1 VIIAAQ
7 HGLIDESTNELTW
20 RVRNENPRAPDMAL
34 DPQVQYVLD
43 RVRKAGVPE
52 YWQMTPEQARDWH
65 NRKAGILDI
74 KPAPVFKV
82 ENRAIPSRR
91 GAIPLRSYTP
101 REAAEG
107 LPVLVWLHGG
117 GHVIGS
123 LDSYD
128 AVCRQLAL
136 QADCVVVSVDYRLA
150 PENKF
155 PAGVED
161 AFEALTWVG
170 RHAGEL
176 GADPTRV
183 AVGGDSA
190 GANLAAVCA
199 ILARDAGFPHLLFE
213 LLIYPRLAPDEDS
226 PSHREL
232 AHGYLLTRRTILWF
246 HDHYRASDEDRRDF
260 RYAPLVCH
268 DLSRLPPALIIVAEF
283 DPLKDEGLEYARRLG
298 EAGNQVEAVTYPG
311 VVHGFFSMGGAV
323 DAGRHA
329 QAFAAAALRRGFA
342 TGAAGH

>member
-1 VIIAAQ
+1 
-7 HGLIDESTNELTW
+7 
-20 RVRNENPRAPDMAL
+20 MAL
-34 DPQVQYVLD
+34 DPQVQDVLD

-74 KPAPVFKV
+74 EPAAVFKV
-82 ENRAIPSRR
+82 ENRAIPGGG
-91 GAIPLRSYTP
+91 GAIPLRIYTP
-101 REAAEG
+101 RDAVG
-107 LPVLVWLHGG
+107 GFPVFVWLHGG

-150 PENKF
+150 PEHKF

-161 AFEALTWVG
+161 AFKALTWVG
-170 RHAGEL
+170 RHAGAL
-176 GADPTRV
+176 GADPQRI

-199 ILARDAGFPHLLFE
+199 ILARDTGFPRLLFE
-213 LLIYPRLAPDEDS
+213 LLIYPRTAADEDS
-226 PSHREL
+226 PSHREFED
-232 AHGYLLTRRTILWF
+232 GYLLTRRTILWF
-246 HDHYRASDEDRRDF
+246 HDLYRASDEDRRDF
-260 RYAPLVCH
+260 RYAPLICR

-283 DPLKDEGLEYARRLG
+283 DPLKDEGLAYARRLR
-298 EAGNQVEAVTYPG
+298 EAGNEVEAVTYAG
-311 VVHGFFSMGGAV
+311 MVHGFISMGGAV
-323 DAGRHA
+323 DAARHA
-329 QAFAAAALRRGFA
+329 QSFAAAALKRRFA
-342 TGAAGH
+342 GGGARPSPSSPAA